1 MYTTERKLNL
11 ARNVV
16 ADFCGNLT
24 ALGQNNPDFKEIQ
37 KIERKYSKSKGRY
50 CDLSDFCIRLSD
62 VPQTHY
68 KLMVTINWLDQITA
82 APVKNQV
89 GFYKSIYSDKQG
101 MVRVE
106 YFITV
111 DKYIQL
117 LFIELNIKEIYK
129 NVA

>member
-68 KLMVTINWLDQITA
+68 KLMVTINWLDQISA